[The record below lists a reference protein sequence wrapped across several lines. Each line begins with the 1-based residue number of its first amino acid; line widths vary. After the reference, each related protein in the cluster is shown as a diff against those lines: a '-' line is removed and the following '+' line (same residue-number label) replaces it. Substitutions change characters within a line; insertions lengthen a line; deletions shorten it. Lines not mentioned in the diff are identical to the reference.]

1 MIGASASRFIVDWP
15 RSFPGERERR
25 LHFHLCGS
33 LFTRPIMDTAHS
45 SLTNNLFIF
54 VSLTRKSQRSV
65 ASGGKVHAKTR
76 ATSPRGPALLPRV
89 AYLVNVFTTAKGIH
103 AAQRRSSGP
112 RKPTRPARRISTA
125 RGDREASKDDA
136 FLMTHGTTRHD
147 TTRHDR
153 QENSGA
159 GGFSVWAWREGRD
172 SSPFGNVISQTGP
185 FRFSALSPIYKMSN
199 ASRDVSS

>member
-1 MIGASASRFIVDWP
+1 MDWP

-147 TTRHDR
+147 TTARRTAGRADSASGRGGKDVIRHHLETSFHRRDR
-153 QENSGA
+153 
-159 GGFSVWAWREGRD
+159 F
-172 SSPFGNVISQTGP
+172 
-185 FRFSALSPIYKMSN
+185 
-199 ASRDVSS
+199 ASLR